1 MTPEAYREFLEQ
13 RTTRVETLDAAEMWS
28 THGPYIYTAEKFTGA
43 PNFYPVYKWR
53 DNYSFSY
60 LALLAL
66 KGGMTL
72 RPGFSPEG
80 RETPLAPL
88 EFPDRDIERV
98 GGARRFSN
106 RITDPVAFAEALAGA
121 MIEDMRAVEALNPG
135 ARNLVLCGGKDSLNI
150 LLMPWKTPPV
160 AVSAAPNYAL
170 VRQFVEDNGLGLE
183 VIELRDWVEEDLL
196 EYEIAEAACQVD
208 LHHWRWSPHLR
219 QIAGEHDGA
228 SIFWKGQLADVTL
241 TNFWRGY
248 THLPSKPLSIAM
260 RIHKRLMTYFP
271 KVRSPLDPM
280 VVRHLEESLWL
291 RGAVAQGGH
300 VGFLRSVCDA
310 LFLSAY
316 HGPKATEVMFSID
329 PPKITGADLRVQMG
343 EVLLGKPVRYPEH
356 NPAPG
361 PSHGRENL
369 RSTARLKQA
378 LERFGVQTTG

>member
-1 MTPEAYREFLEQ
+1 MTPEAYREFLEK
-13 RTTRVETLDAAEMWS
+13 RTAHVDTLDATAMWS
-28 THGPYIYTAEKFTGA
+28 THGPYIYKAGAFTGE
-43 PNFYPVYKWR
+43 PNFYPVYRWQ

-66 KGGMTL
+66 KGTL
-72 RPGFSPEG
+72 NLQPGFAPEG
-80 RETPLAPL
+80 RETPLAPP
-88 EFPDRDIERV
+88 EFPDRDIQRI
-98 GGARRFSN
+98 GGIRRFSN
-106 RITDPVAFAEALAGA
+106 RVADPAVFAEALAAA
-121 MIEDMRAVEALNPG
+121 MIEDMRAVEALNPD

-183 VIELRDWVEEDLL
+183 VIELRDWVDEDLL
-196 EYEIAEAACQVD
+196 EREIAEAVCQVD

-219 QIAGEHDGA
+219 QIAEEHDGP

-271 KVRSPLDPM
+271 NARSPLDPM
-280 VVRHLEESLWL
+280 VVRHLEDSLWL

-316 HGPKATEVMFSID
+316 HGPKATEAMFSVD
-329 PPKITGADLRVQMG
+329 LPKITGADLREKMG
-343 EVLLGKPVRYPEH
+343 EILFGGPVRYPEQ

-369 RSTARLKQA
+369 RTAARLRQA
-378 LERFGVQTTG
+378 LERFGVRTPG